1 MAEAVGLC
9 ASIAGLAS
17 LAFQI
22 SKVGYEYIN
31 GIQNARSDIKQ
42 LVEEVTNLGKL
53 LEQLQHME
61 EAGDLADTSSSSD
74 PLSLLQAECK
84 QFLIPLK
91 AKIGGSPKR
100 RSFRALSMLGISKS
114 SLKWPFKENET
125 RKEIERIE
133 RLKSTVSM
141 RMQM

>member
-9 ASIAGLAS
+9 ASIAGLAT

-31 GIQNARSDIKQ
+31 GVQNARSDIKQ

-61 EAGDLADTSSSSD
+61 EAGDLADTSASD
-74 PLSLLQAECK
+74 PLSLLQTECK

-91 AKIGGSPKR
+91 AKIGGSPKK
-100 RSFRALSMLGISKS
+100 RSSRTLSMLGISKS
-114 SLKWPFKENET
+114 NLKWPFKENET